1 MINKNLEDK
10 TLSRAKNIKND
21 DSREHLLDDF
31 VGSRQSDSPSIDEE
45 VKTPKG
51 EISNYGSSTGT
62 YDGEINTEDYRT
74 INDDADSEAWCNRV
88 AEYFTYLFDELKH
101 CQMSQKTKIGI
112 WMFLLFI
119 AGSLLITDGSIIINQ
134 RRKDADNAI
143 DEWNHKV
150 FSLPT
155 GNMTCDQ
162 FTGNSCNIIIEDC
175 TPPCNISLSDTPCE
189 DLWRRRYAA
198 MCPGIEGDIRGM
210 LVVAEEILG
219 VGFVLIA
226 IIVSYCISQSE
237 EQKERKLVGGSLNQ
251 TLITPPAKKR
261 PSFPW
266 PSLQD
271 CCKPRVSV

>member
-1 MINKNLEDK
+1 MLKNLEDK
-10 TLSRAKNIKND
+10 TLRQARNSNNDGSRGYP
-21 DSREHLLDDF
+21 LDDL
-31 VGSRQSDSPSIDEE
+31 VSSRSDSPDINEE
-45 VKTPKG
+45 IK
-51 EISNYGSSTGT
+51 ISEGKASTYGSSTGT

-143 DEWNHKV
+143 DEWNHEV
-150 FSLPT
+150 FSLPS

-162 FTGNSCNIIIEDC
+162 FTGDSCDIRIKDC
-175 TPPCNISLSDTPCE
+175 TPSCNISLSSTPCE
-189 DLWRRRYAA
+189 DLWRQRYSA
-198 MCPGIEGDIRGM
+198 MCPGVEGDTRGI
-210 LVVAEEILG
+210 LAVAEELLG
-219 VGFVLIA
+219 VSFILIV
-226 IIVSYCISQSE
+226 IIVSCCISQSE

-251 TLITPPAKKR
+251 TLMTPPAKKR